1 MRRKVIQIADST
13 QLISL
18 PRKWCL
24 THNIKKGDE
33 LDIEENGSKL
43 VVRTDSTPPFASV
56 ELDISKLDRTSIM
69 FLIRALYKKG
79 YDEIKINYKSPVA
92 THYRTDQ
99 EINIS
104 TIAHR
109 EVSRCPGLE
118 IIEQKDTYLLL
129 KAISV
134 ADPKELENILRRTFI
149 MISDTCKDLVA
160 ACKTN
165 DARMLESI
173 EEKHDNVTRFINH
186 CCRLINKRQGLE
198 NAHFLYNIVSV
209 LDKILDIMKNS
220 AREMLEYNK
229 KITAESA
236 KILDLIYE
244 SYEIFHDLFY
254 RFNLDKVHKMNEFK
268 EKIYREIVAKAKI
281 IPKEEILLL
290 YDMHQSLE
298 LYRALTEARMAI
310 QY

>member
-1 MRRKVIQIADST
+1 MRRKVIQIAEST

-24 THNIKKGDE
+24 AHNIKKGDE
-33 LDIEENGSKL
+33 LEVEANGPKIIVS
-43 VVRTDSTPPFASV
+43 TDSTPPYTSV
-56 ELDISKLDRTSIM
+56 NVDISALDRTSIM

-79 YDEIKINYKSPVA
+79 YDEIRINYKTPIA
-92 THYRTDQ
+92 KHYRTEQ

-118 IIEQKDTYLLL
+118 IIEQKDNYLIL

-149 MISDTCKDLVA
+149 MISDTCKDLTT

-165 DARMLESI
+165 DRRTLESI

-198 NAHFLYNIVSV
+198 NAHFLFNIVSI
-209 LDKILDIMKNS
+209 LDKILDILKNS
-220 AREMLEYNK
+220 SREMLEYDK
-229 KITAESA
+229 KITTESS

-244 SYEIFHDLFY
+244 SYETFHELFY
-254 RFNLDKVHKMNEFK
+254 RFSLDKVHKMNESK
-268 EKIYREIVAKAKI
+268 EKIYREIVIKAKS

-310 QY
+310 EF